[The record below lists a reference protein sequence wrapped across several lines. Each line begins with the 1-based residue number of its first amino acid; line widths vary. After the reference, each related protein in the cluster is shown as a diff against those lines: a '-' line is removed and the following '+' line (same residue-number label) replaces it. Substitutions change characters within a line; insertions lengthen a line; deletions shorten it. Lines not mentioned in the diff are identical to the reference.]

1 MNKMKLLARTLTG
14 IMLMGLGQSV
24 LAHTRL
30 DVPTQTEGTR
40 TINNI
45 VIGHSCSDTVR
56 VIGTSV
62 VFPNGLDSAI
72 LVDGQPHGGPL
83 TDFLTNYGNNFQLLW
98 NRGAFDAMAE
108 KKESNG
114 SVVGFWVG
122 GGPGMPSD
130 LNVAT
135 PVRLTAAGIEPTSCA
150 TSVKI
155 SVSIANICEITGVGD
170 FNSRDGVVDL
180 WTHNNLG
187 TPYDRVS
194 TTDDGPASFTIT
206 RDLVTNPLPSS
217 CGGTG
222 VTVEVKPSAAQIN
235 RDMPVVIDGQ
245 QIWPLP

>member
-108 KKESNG
+108 KKIQTVTWLDSG
-114 SVVGFWVG
+114 WAV
-122 GGPGMPSD
+122 D
-130 LNVAT
+130 
-135 PVRLTAAGIEPTSCA
+135 PVCRAI
-150 TSVKI
+150 
-155 SVSIANICEITGVGD
+155 
-170 FNSRDGVVDL
+170 
-180 WTHNNLG
+180 
-187 TPYDRVS
+187 
-194 TTDDGPASFTIT
+194 
-206 RDLVTNPLPSS
+206 
-217 CGGTG
+217 
-222 VTVEVKPSAAQIN
+222 
-235 RDMPVVIDGQ
+235 
-245 QIWPLP
+245 